1 VLLQGR
7 AGETYNVGGRNEWRN
22 LDVVH
27 LLCGLLDEAF
37 AADRSLGVR
46 FPASPAARGRP
57 ISELVT
63 FVKERPGHDRRYA
76 VDTAKLERELGFTPQ
91 ESFETGLRKTVAW
104 YLEHEAWWRG
114 VMDGSYRDWVRL
126 QYGD

>member
-1 VLLQGR
+1 
-7 AGETYNVGGRNEWRN
+7 
-22 LDVVH
+22 
-27 LLCGLLDEAF
+27 
-37 AADRSLGVR
+37 
-46 FPASPAARGRP
+46 
-57 ISELVT
+57 
-63 FVKERPGHDRRYA
+63 